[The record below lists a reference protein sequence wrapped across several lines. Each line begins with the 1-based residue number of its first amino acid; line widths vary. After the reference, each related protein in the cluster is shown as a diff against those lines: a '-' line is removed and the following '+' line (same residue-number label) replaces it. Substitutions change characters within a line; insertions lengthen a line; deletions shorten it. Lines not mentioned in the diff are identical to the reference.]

1 MNAHLWPYGLILV
14 LLICQCAHPLAGALW
29 VFTLAALGLVD
40 FRSSLLALACCLRCW
55 WAYPAPP
62 PPAPVDD
69 LPMAVEVV
77 ARVVEPPRWRGAQGC
92 SFVAEVE
99 HWTDRIE
106 GPKDR
111 WLVECAMPPGEV
123 ALGERWLLEG
133 QLKGFDAPAY
143 PGDLDRRTW
152 WFKRGVYRRLHCR
165 QERFLRP
172 PEGLLGWRYRLTQR
186 FADRAPHPRANLL
199 SAIVFGDG
207 SRLERHTLEGFRRA
221 GASHLL
227 VASGANVALLVGWV
241 LLVGKLLGLGPRRC
255 SLCCMLVVPLYV
267 LMAGGSPGLVRAGAM
282 AWLAL
287 LARWT
292 GRTVSVGRCLVLG
305 ALGVLL
311 WDPGT
316 LDDLSFQLSF
326 AAVAS
331 LAWLVPALGRLPL
344 GLGAAVGCWLG
355 LLPWSVGVFHSFQP
369 FSPLANLWLVPL
381 VEGLLPMGGVLVLL
395 DQLSPA
401 LGELALKA
409 LNPWLWLVE
418 RSVEFWASCPEW
430 ELWVPRWQ
438 GWLAWSGLILGCVH
452 RRTWLL
458 AAPLPLLLSPAQ
470 ADPQLHI
477 RWFWQGS
484 APVLWLQQGRAQV
497 AWFVRPEQQGSLEHL
512 RRSQAAAPFQLQL
525 DLQQK
530 GQRSWNWQGGHMQQA
545 PGRLSYRVDRLQVVL
560 THNRC
565 QASGAS
571 LQLLSNGQWSWQG
584 ARARQLEPG
593 QPWHLQ
599 QRGQAILLEPWIIHE
614 PLRTAVFYRLGG
626 PSGEL

>member
-1 MNAHLWPYGLILV
+1 MNAHLWPYGL
-14 LLICQCAHPLAGALW
+14 LLLLACCQCAHPLAGALW
-29 VFTLAALGLVD
+29 VLILAAMGLID
-40 FRSSLLALACCLRCW
+40 FRSTLVAMACCGRCW
-55 WAYPAPP
+55 WALPADPP
-62 PPAPVDD
+62 LAVQTPMPA
-69 LPMAVEVV
+69 AVV
-77 ARVVEPPRWRGAQGC
+77 ARVVEPARWRGPQGC
-92 SFVAEVE
+92 SFVIDVE
-99 HWTDRIE
+99 HWTDRVG
-106 GPKDR
+106 GPRGR

-133 QLKGFDAPAY
+133 QLMGFEAPAY
-143 PGDLDRRTW
+143 PGDLDRRSW
-152 WFKRGVYRRLHCR
+152 WCKRGVYQRLLCR

-207 SRLERHTLEGFRRA
+207 ARLERRTLESFRRA

-241 LLVGKLLGLGPRRC
+241 LLMGKLLGLGPRRC
-255 SLCCMLVVPLYV
+255 SGCCMLVVPLYV

-292 GRTVSVGRCLVLG
+292 GRTVSVGRSLVLG

-316 LDDLSFQLSF
+316 LGDLSFQLSF

-381 VEGLLPMGGVLVLL
+381 VEGLLPIGGALVLL
-395 DQLSPA
+395 DQLSPRM
-401 LGELALKA
+401 GELALWA

-418 RSVEFWASCPEW
+418 RSVEFWACCPEW
-430 ELWVPRWQ
+430 ELWVPGWQ
-438 GWLAWSGLILGCVH
+438 GWLAWGFLMLGCLH
-452 RRTWLL
+452 RRSWLL
-458 AAPLPLLLSPAQ
+458 ATPLSFLLGPAPTQPELQ
-470 ADPQLHI
+470 I

-484 APVLWLQQGRAQV
+484 APVLWLQHGLAHV
-497 AWFVRPEQQGSLEHL
+497 AWSVRPEQQGSLEHL

-525 DLQQK
+525 DLAQK
-530 GQRSWNWQGGHMQQA
+530 GQRSWRWQGGHMQQTS
-545 PGRLSYRVDRLQVVL
+545 GRLRYRLGRFQVVL
-560 THNRC
+560 AQRRC
-565 QASGAS
+565 DASGAN
-571 LQLLSNGQWSWQG
+571 LQVLSDGCWSWQG
-584 ARARQLEPG
+584 GIARQLEPG
-593 QPWHLQ
+593 KPWHLQ
-599 QRGQAILLEPWIIHE
+599 QRGQAILVEPWSRHE

-626 PSGEL
+626 PSW